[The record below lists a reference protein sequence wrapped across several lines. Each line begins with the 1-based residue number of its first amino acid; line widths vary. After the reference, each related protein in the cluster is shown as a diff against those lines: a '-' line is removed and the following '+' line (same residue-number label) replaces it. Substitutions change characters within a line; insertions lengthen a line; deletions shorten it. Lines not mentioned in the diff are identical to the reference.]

1 MGERRNM
8 TICRSIRRRG
18 ADKGTGGFTII
29 EMMVTVMILGMMIA
43 AFSVVIVQCNR
54 VVSAAQIIMRSN
66 AKIAAITQVLR
77 RDIRRVTK
85 GGIMA
90 ITQTTAGS
98 PALVV
103 TTAEP
108 MTTVQSATDCL
119 GSYVV
124 YGLRANQAD
133 YAREAILWR
142 PEYGFATE
150 GRLTP
155 ADVMGIRLGPG
166 DNSVLGKIQA
176 YSRAEASS
184 EVTSLVA
191 TGGNSLY
198 MPPDTLVQINNIWQV
213 LTEGCSELTIMWTDG
228 SLDQS
233 TGATSWYG
241 AETLPDGTGVVRA
254 KSDSWRSASIASG
267 EVEFAATGGYRA
279 MWTADNIGDWPRAV
293 MVRFRLTDSNL
304 PEGMSAELYEI
315 ICEVAP

>member
-8 TICRSIRRRG
+8 TIGRSIRRRD

-54 VVSAAQIIMRSN
+54 VVLAAQRIMRGN

-77 RDIRRVTK
+77 RDIRRATK

-108 MTTVQSATDCL
+108 ITTVQSATDCL

-124 YGLRANQAD
+124 YGLRLNQAD
-133 YAREAILWR
+133 NAREAILWR
-142 PEYGFATE
+142 PELGFATE
-150 GRLTP
+150 GGLTP
-155 ADVMGIRLGPG
+155 ADVMGIRLGAG
-166 DNSVLGKIQA
+166 DSSVLGKIQS
-176 YSRAEASS
+176 YSREEASS
-184 EVTSLVA
+184 EVTGLAA
-191 TGGNSLY
+191 TGGDNLY
-198 MPPDTLVQINNIWQV
+198 MPPTTLVQINNIWQV

-228 SLDQS
+228 SLDES
-233 TGATSWYG
+233 TGAINWYG
-241 AETLPDGTGVVRA
+241 VETLATGAVVVRA
-254 KSDSWRSASIASG
+254 RSASWRSASLASG

-279 MWTADNIGDWPRAV
+279 MWTAENIGDWPKAV
-293 MVRFRLTDSNL
+293 MVRFRLTDPNL
-304 PEGMSAELYEI
+304 PEGMSGKLYEI